1 MSQTNNITKGINPEE
16 FKKNINEKVCLLLK
30 LFKKYAKKFNELL
43 PLCELSLTNKT
54 AISLDVLNEL
64 KETVEQ
70 YSNAINNEKLIKI
83 FNFQNESINKEDQ
96 IDFSDLEPQSI
107 NILGKYELEMKK
119 LQKENENLM
128 QKVLLFD
135 QKEKDESSLLKTKLK
150 KIQIEKDELEDKISE
165 LHKKNKE
172 LTLKYDTLKENQ
184 KKLKNQEEIIEQLNK
199 KIETLEIDLKYKDK
213 TISYM
218 ESLLQKINIQQNG
231 ENITNNSINKVSN
244 SFSVQKKFDN
254 SNRYDIN
261 ENENYNCNYKS
272 NDIYNNPNYESKV
285 ISGSKILFEHEQKEK
300 EALNIQEK
308 ENKNNINNI
317 NNIEEELKKDGMFQS
332 QEINEINLKNNKEA
346 TQSGILQNEIDVLDK
361 EIISLKSKL
370 KMMIEKK

>member
-83 FNFQNESINKEDQ
+83 FNFQNENINNKEDK

-107 NILGKYELEMKK
+107 NILGKYELEIKK

-135 QKEKDESSLLKTKLK
+135 KKEKDESSLLKTKLK
-150 KIQIEKDELEDKISE
+150 KIKIEKDELEDKISE

-184 KKLKNQEEIIEQLNK
+184 KKVKNQEEIIEQLNK
-199 KIETLEIDLKYKDK
+199 QIETLEIDLKYKDK

-285 ISGSKILFEHEQKEK
+285 ISGSKVLFEHEQKEK

-317 NNIEEELKKDGMFQS
+317 EEEFNEDGMFQS
-332 QEINEINLKNNKEA
+332 QETNEINSKNNKEA
-346 TQSGILQNEIDVLDK
+346 TQSATLQNEIDVLDK

-370 KMMIEKK
+370 KMMIEKQ

>member
-16 FKKNINEKVCLLLK
+16 FKKNIIEKVCLLLK

-70 YSNAINNEKLIKI
+70 YSNAINNEKLIKL
-83 FNFQNESINKEDQ
+83 FYFENENINNKEDK

-107 NILGKYELEMKK
+107 NILGKYELEIKK

-135 QKEKDESSLLKTKLK
+135 KKEKDESSLLKTKLK

-184 KKLKNQEEIIEQLNK
+184 KKVKNQEEIIEQLNK
-199 KIETLEIDLKYKDK
+199 QIETLEIDLKYKDK

-285 ISGSKILFEHEQKEK
+285 ISGSKVLFEHEQKEK

-317 NNIEEELKKDGMFQS
+317 EEEFNEDGMFQS
-332 QEINEINLKNNKEA
+332 QETNEINSKNNKEA
-346 TQSGILQNEIDVLDK
+346 TQSATLQNEIDVLDK

>member
-16 FKKNINEKVCLLLK
+16 FKKNIIEKVCLLLK

-83 FNFQNESINKEDQ
+83 FNFQNENINNKEDK

-107 NILGKYELEMKK
+107 NILGKYELEIKK

-135 QKEKDESSLLKTKLK
+135 KKEKDESSLLKTKLK

-165 LHKKNKE
+165 LDKKNKE

-184 KKLKNQEEIIEQLNK
+184 KKVKNQEEIIEQLNK
-199 KIETLEIDLKYKDK
+199 QIETLEIDLKYKDK

-285 ISGSKILFEHEQKEK
+285 ISGSKVLFEHEQKEK

-317 NNIEEELKKDGMFQS
+317 EEEFNEDGMFQS
-332 QEINEINLKNNKEA
+332 QETNEINSKNNKEA
-346 TQSGILQNEIDVLDK
+346 TQSATLQNEIDVLDK

>member
-83 FNFQNESINKEDQ
+83 FNFENENINNKEDK

-107 NILGKYELEMKK
+107 NILGKYELEIKK

-135 QKEKDESSLLKTKLK
+135 KKEKDESSLLKTKLK

-184 KKLKNQEEIIEQLNK
+184 KKVKNQEEIIEQLNK
-199 KIETLEIDLKYKDK
+199 QIETLEIDLKYKDK

-285 ISGSKILFEHEQKEK
+285 ISGSKVLFEHEQKEK

-317 NNIEEELKKDGMFQS
+317 EEEFNEDGMFQS
-332 QEINEINLKNNKEA
+332 QETNEINSKNNKEA
-346 TQSGILQNEIDVLDK
+346 TQSATLQNEIDVLDK
-361 EIISLKSKL
+361 EINSLKSKL

>member
-1 MSQTNNITKGINPEE
+1 MSQTNNITKGINLEE
-16 FKKNINEKVCLLLK
+16 FKKSINEKVCLLLK

-83 FNFQNESINKEDQ
+83 FNFQNENINNKEDK

-107 NILGKYELEMKK
+107 NILGKYELEIKK

-135 QKEKDESSLLKTKLK
+135 KKEKDESSLLKTKLK

-184 KKLKNQEEIIEQLNK
+184 KKVKNQEEIIEQLNK
-199 KIETLEIDLKYKDK
+199 QIETLEIDLKYKDK

-285 ISGSKILFEHEQKEK
+285 ISGSKVLFEHEQKEK

-317 NNIEEELKKDGMFQS
+317 EEEFNEDGMFQS
-332 QEINEINLKNNKEA
+332 QETNEINSKNNKEA
-346 TQSGILQNEIDVLDK
+346 TQSATLQNEIDVLDK